1 MCALTKAKMSVAV
14 ILVEP
19 RYEGNVGSVARV
31 MKNFGFSELVLV
43 NPPSLGKES
52 RAMAMHG
59 RDILENAKKVD
70 NFSPLKEEFDFLIA
84 TTAIIAT
91 DRNPLRTPI
100 SPEKLA
106 DSLNI
111 EGRVGVVFGR
121 EDQGLLNEEIELCD
135 LLVSI
140 PASPEYP
147 TLNLSHSVAVILY
160 ELSGQGFEKKRKK
173 MKKFRK
179 ADLVEKKVLLE
190 KFDSFTD
197 LVHSREQDA
206 RLAKKTF
213 RQLIGRAFISGR
225 ESFTLIG
232 LFRKAA
238 KKMRK

>member
-1 MCALTKAKMSVAV
+1 MALSV

-19 RYEGNVGSVARV
+19 RYEGNIGSVARV

-43 NPPSLGKES
+43 NPPSLGGEA

-59 RDILENAKKVD
+59 RDLLEDAKVVD
-70 NFSPLKEEFDFLIA
+70 NFSSLKDEFDFLIA
-84 TTAIIAT
+84 TTAVIAT

-100 SPEKLA
+100 PVQDLRNALEV
-106 DSLNI
+106 D
-111 EGRVGVVFGR
+111 GRIGLVFGR
-121 EDQGLLNEEIELCD
+121 EDYGLLNEEIEVCD
-135 LLVSI
+135 LIVSV
-140 PASPEYP
+140 PANSEYP

-160 ELSGQGFEKKRKK
+160 ELSRQGFEGERKRL
-173 MKKFRK
+173 KKFQR

-190 KFDSFTD
+190 KFDSFVD
-197 LVHSREQDA
+197 LVHGREQDA
-206 RLAKKTF
+206 KLAKKTF

-238 KKMRK
+238 KKIKE